1 MAIIDFSSKPI
12 NPTANSPIGI
22 GRVGSGDNVSVIQY
36 IDENHVYWTN
46 SYGTKNIPLYNT
58 TFVNKPQHFFITEG
72 RYGYFLSSKIT
83 RSTFGSE
90 GVVTTTVYA
99 TLYDFEQDRTDFKEV
114 PIVFEAYSDGQTSDE
129 GKVETKYVINLD
141 TDTVDIIN
149 IVKFKTVLDVSIKT
163 LYLANGDFNGDYHY
177 RHGETDILEDSP
189 FVTFNR
195 SCLVNYGYGNVY
207 DTAAKIYYF
216 DTDDFTIKTRVDYNI
231 CKTEPN
237 YNSYDGNT
245 IKLVSTYMNNSYS
258 SIIENE
264 EFVYWFGG
272 TFSPSSIFSFNK
284 ESNTIKQITGVNP
297 SIGIPVGIFTEK
309 IEDRFTKFY
318 VNTYNFGFYSF
329 SLTRWDNKYSIKNN
343 DGSVTYIEEEY
354 APPLQGVRFRLN
366 GSTVD
371 YVLRSSYFN
380 IEGSYETSITAGY
393 ALNGYAFKRNY
404 KVPDII
410 INKLVRYTINEDAA
424 FYEVFNIDNGIV
436 LYSNS
441 AEINRVNKSEYL
453 EEIATLAGAFRDST
467 SVLEPS
473 VTIEYS
479 GVPNFN
485 YAYIPKFN
493 RYYFVNNITSIR
505 TGLWE
510 IDMEVDVLMTYNSA
524 IINQTAFVDRNENDY
539 NKMVNNSLMIPES
552 KPIVYVD
559 EIYNNIFNT
568 GGPTDYLENTPMF
581 VITGYGL
588 GIEFEEVIT

>member
-12 NPTANSPIGI
+12 NPTTNVPIGI
-22 GRVGSGDNVSVIQY
+22 GRVGYGDDVSVVQY
-36 IDENHVYWTN
+36 IDENNVYWTD
-46 SYGTKNIPLYNT
+46 SYGTQNIPLYNT
-58 TFVNKPQHFFITEG
+58 TFVNKPQYFFITEG

-83 RSTFGSE
+83 RSHFGAE
-90 GVVTTTVYA
+90 ETVTTTVYA
-99 TLYDFEQDRTDFKEV
+99 TQYDFEQDRTDFKEV

-129 GKVETKYVINLD
+129 GEVETKYVINLD

-149 IVKFKTVLDVSIKT
+149 IVKFKTKFDVSIKT
-163 LYLANGDFNGDYHY
+163 LYLSNGDFNGDYHHIVY
-177 RHGETDILEDSP
+177 GTDIEDDDIP
-189 FVTFNR
+189 YVTFNR
-195 SCLVNYGYGNVY
+195 SCLVNYGYGYVY

-216 DTDDFTIKTRVDYNI
+216 DTEDFTIKTRVDYNI

-237 YNSYDGNT
+237 YNSYDGHT
-245 IKLVSTYMNNSYS
+245 IKLISTYSNNSVS

-264 EFVYWFGG
+264 KFVYWFGG
-272 TFSPSSIFSFNK
+272 VFSSSSIFSFNK
-284 ESNTIKQITGVNP
+284 ESNVIKQITGVNTNI
-297 SIGIPVGIFTEK
+297 SIPVGIFTEK

-318 VNTYNFGFYSF
+318 VNSYNFGFYSF

-354 APPLQGVRFRLN
+354 APPLQALRFRLN

-371 YVLRSSYFN
+371 YILRTSYFN

-393 ALNGYAFKRNY
+393 VLNGYAFKRNY

-410 INKLVRYTINEDAA
+410 INKLVRYTINEDAT

-436 LYSNS
+436 LYSNT

-453 EEIATLAGAFRDST
+453 EEIGTLAGAFRDST

-473 VTIEYS
+473 VVIEYRC
-479 GVPNFN
+479 VPNFN

-493 RYYFVNNITSIR
+493 RYYFINNITSVR

-510 IDMEVDVLMTYNSA
+510 LDMEVDVLMTYNSA
-524 IINQTAFVDRNENDY
+524 IINQTAFVDRNEFEYDTY
-539 NKMVNNSLMIPES
+539 LNNELLIKSVERPDVTIIEE
-552 KPIVYVD
+552 K
-559 EIYNNIFNT
+559 NNILTNAETHDDAYSYVLT
-568 GGPTDYLENTPMF
+568 GFKISGMPA
-581 VITGYGL
+581 I
-588 GIEFEEVIT
+588 

>member
-1 MAIIDFSSKPI
+1 MAIIDFSSNPI
-12 NPTANSPIGI
+12 NYTSTFPIGI
-22 GRVGSGDNVSVIQY
+22 GRFGPKENPAVIQY
-36 IDENHVYWTN
+36 IDENNVYWTD
-46 SYGTKNIPLYNT
+46 SHGTQNIPIYT
-58 TFVNKPQHFFITEG
+58 TFVNKPQYFFITKG
-72 RYGYFLSSKIT
+72 RYGYFLSSKVT

-90 GVVTTTVYA
+90 EIVTTTVYA
-99 TLYDFEQDRTDFKEV
+99 SEYDFQQDYTPFKEV
-114 PIVFEAYSDGQTSDE
+114 PIVFEAYSDGGNVE
-129 GKVETKYVINLD
+129 GEVETKYVINLD
-141 TDTVDIIN
+141 NYTVDIIN
-149 IVKFKTVLDVSIKT
+149 IVKFKTKLDVSIKT
-163 LYLANGDFNGDYHY
+163 LYLTNGDFNGDFHSI
-177 RHGETDILEDSP
+177 HWETDILEDSP

-195 SCLVNYGYGNVY
+195 SCLVNYGYGYVY
-207 DTAAKIYYF
+207 DTSAKIYYF
-216 DTDDFTIKTRVDYNI
+216 DTADFTIKTRVDYNI

-245 IKLVSTYMNNSYS
+245 IKLVSIPINANS

-264 EFVYWFGG
+264 NFVYWFGG
-272 TFSPSSIFSFNK
+272 MFSPSSIFSFNK
-284 ESNTIKQITGVNP
+284 ESNIIKQITGTNT
-297 SIGIPVGIFTEK
+297 SISIPVGIFTEK

-318 VNTYNFGFYSF
+318 VNAANNGFLTF

-343 DGSVTYIEEEY
+343 DGSVTYHVEEY

-393 ALNGYAFKRNY
+393 ALNGYAFKSNY

-410 INKLVRYTINEDAA
+410 INKLVRYAINIDAT

-493 RYYFVNNITSIR
+493 RYYFVNNITSVR

-524 IINQTAFVDRNENDY
+524 IINQTAFIDRNENDY
-539 NKMVNNSLMIPES
+539 NKMINNSLIIPES
-552 KPIVYVD
+552 KPIVYVN
-559 EIYNNIFNT
+559 EIDNDVFDT
-568 GGPTDYLENTPMF
+568 SGSADYLETVPMF

-588 GIEFEEVIT
+588 GIKYEEVIT